1 MKLDYRRTEV
11 DPSPICPSGI
21 VYRPM
26 VTLRIGG
33 SARSAYLRA
42 LIDTGANHTIVPFS
56 VAENVAAELY
66 RDKQDAAKGIGGQEI
81 TIIPGRVELEL
92 LGDGQSYKWTA
103 VVGFAKFDSPD
114 DECSILGHAGCLEY
128 FLASFDGVER
138 VVELVQIGDFPS
150 VA

>member
-1 MKLDYRRTEV
+1 
-11 DPSPICPSGI
+11 
-21 VYRPM
+21 
-26 VTLRIGG
+26 
-33 SARSAYLRA
+33 
-42 LIDTGANHTIVPFS
+42 VPFS